1 MEQKKSTRGGKR
13 PGAGR
18 KRAKPGE
25 ECGAMTLWLP
35 KRLRSRL
42 QAARLRGIDLGELID
57 GALDAVEE
65 TDAEA

>member
-1 MEQKKSTRGGKR
+1 MEQKTNTRGGAR
-13 PGAGR
+13 PGSGR
-18 KRAKPGE
+18 KRAKPE
-25 ECGAMTLWLP
+25 AQCETVTLWLP
-35 KRLRSRL
+35 KRTKSRL

>member
-1 MEQKKSTRGGKR
+1 
-13 PGAGR
+13 
-18 KRAKPGE
+18 
-25 ECGAMTLWLP
+25 MTLWLP

-65 TDAEA
+65 TDAET

>member
-42 QAARLRGIDLGELID
+42 QAAKLRGVDLAELFEQ
-57 GALDAVEE
+57 ALDTFVGSEP
-65 TDAEA
+65 

>member
-1 MEQKKSTRGGKR
+1 MPRGGKR

-35 KRLRSRL
+35 KQLRSRL
-42 QAARLRGIDLGELID
+42 QAAKLRGIDLAELFEQ
-57 GALDAVEE
+57 ALDTFVGPEL
-65 TDAEA
+65 

>member
-1 MEQKKSTRGGKR
+1 MPRGGKR

-42 QAARLRGIDLGELID
+42 QAAKLRGVDLAELFEQ
-57 GALDAVEE
+57 ALDTFVGPEP
-65 TDAEA
+65 

>member
-42 QAARLRGIDLGELID
+42 QAAKLRGVDLAELFEQ
-57 GALDAVEE
+57 ALDTFVGPEP
-65 TDAEA
+65 

>member
-42 QAARLRGIDLGELID
+42 QAAKLRGVDLAELFEQ
-57 GALDAVEE
+57 ALDAFVGPEP
-65 TDAEA
+65 

>member
-1 MEQKKSTRGGKR
+1 MPRGGKR

-35 KRLRSRL
+35 RRLRSRL
-42 QAARLRGIDLGELID
+42 QAAKLRGIDLAELFEQ
-57 GALDAVEE
+57 ALDTFVGPEP
-65 TDAEA
+65 

>member
-13 PGAGR
+13 PGSGR

-42 QAARLRGIDLGELID
+42 QAAKLRGIDLAELFEQ
-57 GALDAVEE
+57 ALDTFVGPEP
-65 TDAEA
+65 

>member
-25 ECGAMTLWLP
+25 ECGVMTLWLP

-42 QAARLRGIDLGELID
+42 QAAKLRGIDLAELFEQ
-57 GALDAVEE
+57 ALDTFVGLEP
-65 TDAEA
+65 